1 MVESKD
7 GQRFLAENEAVE
19 VGRATSSTRSARCR
33 RSCEYRSPNEI
44 FDTYGADALRWYFFS
59 NQAPWNSI
67 IYSEQAIKDCIPGFL
82 LRLWNVFSFFTIYA
96 NIDAFEPAAEI
107 AGDAG
112 QLESARLAR
121 AASYRPPA
129 QRGELDRWIL
139 SELNRTAAA
148 VAAAMDAY
156 DNYGACSRLNAFVD
170 ALSNWYVR
178 RSRDRFWSGGV
189 SDEKTD
195 GYWTL
200 FECLITTAR
209 GSRRASTSAT
219 TRPAPRS

>member
-1 MVESKD
+1 M
-7 GQRFLAENEAVE
+7 
-19 VGRATSSTRSARCR
+19 
-33 RSCEYRSPNEI
+33 
-44 FDTYGADALRWYFFS
+44 
-59 NQAPWNSI
+59 
-67 IYSEQAIKDCIPGFL
+67 

-200 FECLITTAR
+200 FECLITTAKLIAPFVPFLAEQIWQNLAAGVFGER
-209 GSRRASTSAT
+209 VASSVHLCDYPTG
-219 TRPAPRS
+219 TRS